1 MPQRFLDGLEQRAAE
16 RLPEPVYR
24 YLRQGARDG
33 TSAAEAVRAWDGY
46 RFLPRILQD
55 VTDIHLDST
64 LLGEPV
70 RTPFGVAPTTMQ
82 RAAHPDGEMAMARA
96 AADAGA
102 VLVLSSNAGS
112 SFEDVAAT
120 GVTWWLQMYVTA
132 ERRTTEPLLR
142 RAVDAGA
149 RAIVLTADSPV
160 VGTKY
165 DGAEPTVWDMA
176 EPEWVRANF
185 PEAHGQAAGDAKATD
200 LGPADVEWLAT
211 CTGLPVVVK
220 GVLRP
225 DDARRSLEAGAAAVW
240 VSNHGGRQL
249 DGAAAT
255 ADCLAA
261 VTAEVGHEA
270 EVYVDGGVRDA
281 RQALVALGLGAR
293 AVFLGRLPVY
303 ALAAGGEDGV
313 ARMFAE
319 LAGDLADGLR
329 LLGCTSPAGVP
340 RDTVTRAGSPLLEA
354 RADIGPAVTGTT

>member
-24 YLRQGARDG
+24 YLRQGAREG
-33 TSAAEAVRAWDGY
+33 TTAAEAVHAWDGY

-55 VTDIHLDST
+55 VTDVRLDGS
-64 LLGEPV
+64 LLGEEV

-82 RAAHPDGEMAMARA
+82 RAADPDGEVAMARA

-102 VLVLSSNAGS
+102 LLVLSSNAGS

-132 ERRTTEPLLR
+132 DRRTTEPLLR

-149 RAIVLTADSPV
+149 RAIVLTADTPV
-160 VGTKY
+160 VGAKH
-165 DGAEPTVWDMA
+165 DGAGPTVWDVA

-211 CTGLPVVVK
+211 STGLPVVVK

-270 EVYVDGGVRDA
+270 EVYVDGGVRGA

-293 AVFLGRLPVY
+293 GVFLGRLPVY

-313 ARMFAE
+313 GRMFAE
-319 LAGDLADGLR
+319 LAGDLEEGLR
-329 LLGCTSPAGVP
+329 LLGCTSPSGVR
-340 RDTVTRAGSPLLEA
+340 RDTVTRAGSPQPEA
-354 RADIGPAVTGTT
+354 RADLQPAVTGTT